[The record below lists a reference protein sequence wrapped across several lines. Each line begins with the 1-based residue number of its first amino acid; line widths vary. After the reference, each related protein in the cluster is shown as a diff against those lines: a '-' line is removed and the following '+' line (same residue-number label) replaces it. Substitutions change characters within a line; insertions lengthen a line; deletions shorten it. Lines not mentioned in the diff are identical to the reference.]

1 MVNQKYK
8 KLAILFM
15 GQLIKAE
22 KEIMELKQ
30 KLENGKVKFIK
41 IAIEEG
47 DFIPYLELDKILTDE
62 KNGEEMEEDITQIMY
77 DDKGIKI
84 EEKVEKFFEKYI

>member
-15 GQLIKAE
+15 GQLVKAE
-22 KEIMELKQ
+22 KEMMELKQ
-30 KLENGKVKFIK
+30 KLENEKVKFIK

>member
-62 KNGEEMEEDITQIMY
+62 KKRGGNGRRYNPDY
-77 DDKGIKI
+77 
-84 EEKVEKFFEKYI
+84 V